1 MNMKTENYQKLKEQ
15 LRTIKEIEDAYIP
28 ILAKGEE
35 PLIDGLDYREAL
47 FEQAGVLIAV
57 LEDVLQDEEDHLN

>member
-1 MNMKTENYQKLKEQ
+1 MKTENYQKLKEQ

-35 PLIDGLDYREAL
+35 PLIDRLDYREAL